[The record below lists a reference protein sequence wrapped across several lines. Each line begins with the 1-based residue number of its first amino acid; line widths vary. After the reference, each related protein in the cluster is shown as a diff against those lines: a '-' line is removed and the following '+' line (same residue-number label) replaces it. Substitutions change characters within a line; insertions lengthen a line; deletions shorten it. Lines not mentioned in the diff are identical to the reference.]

1 MLFWLMGDLGGVT
14 QAPWGA
20 LAALAMLACLAWPL
34 GRSLNVMARG
44 SLEAQ
49 ALGVPVAQL
58 QPVVHVLAALATAL
72 AVTVAGSVGF
82 VGLIV
87 PHLVRLAIGNDQRL
101 LIPAAA
107 LAGGSLLVL
116 ADTLARTLLAPRALP
131 VGVVTALLGVP
142 VFLYLLNRRGT

>member
-1 MLFWLMGDLGGVT
+1 MISFLLAVADPARLPGMLFWLMGDLGGVT
-14 QAPWGA
+14 QAPGWA

-44 SLEAQ
+44 SLGAQ

-107 LAGGSLLVL
+107 LAGGGCWCSPIPSP
-116 ADTLARTLLAPRALP
+116 ARCWRR
-131 VGVVTALLGVP
+131 VP
-142 VFLYLLNRRGT
+142 CRSAW

>member
-1 MLFWLMGDLGGVT
+1 
-14 QAPWGA
+14 
-20 LAALAMLACLAWPL
+20 MLACLAWPL

-58 QPVVHVLAALATAL
+58 QPMVHVLAALATAL

-107 LAGGSLLVL
+107 LAGGGLLVL